1 MKKYTILF
9 ALLVLAYNGFSQTVI
24 DSGSFFLHKFAQ
36 NIGREI
42 YVLSKNGNELTYDV
56 NFKFT
61 DRGRPVPL
69 NAQLVLTSDNE
80 PLALFIKG
88 STSRFS
94 TINDSIR
101 IRNKQATIWVDSVVS
116 TATLKTPAFPVA
128 GYSPGTVQ
136 MMLLKYWNRHGRPK
150 SMAMLPGGTVMISKD
165 GTETLNFKNKQ
176 LVLERY
182 IVSGLIWGNE
192 IVWTDQ
198 KGNLICLITNDAEG
212 DKLEMMSEPY
222 EELLPELIS
231 RAATYCMRLFS
242 SSMKMDMAKNKML
255 AIVGGNVIDV
265 ESSANI
271 SNATI
276 IVENGLIKQVGKAS
290 EIKVPAGATIIHAEG
305 KTIVPG
311 LWDMHA
317 HFQQAEWGPA
327 YLAAGV
333 TTVRDCGNE
342 YEYINSIKDA
352 IDSHKGVGPLIL
364 KAGIVD
370 GTGPMGLGTVKAAT
384 KEDAVKVVNM
394 YKNNGF
400 VQIKIYSSVKP
411 DIVKAICDE
420 AHRQGLTVTGHIPQN
435 MTTKAGIDSGMDM
448 INHIS
453 YVYAMMKKN
462 KDGSLNL
469 QDSMSQAGFELLK
482 NHHTVV
488 DATVGVYEMMMR
500 SDKDD
505 IKDMEP
511 NYHSLPLPLQTL
523 FSTMGMPPAAAKANK
538 PRYDAMLG
546 LIKELHDKGIT
557 VVAGT
562 DMGFPGYSLHRELEL
577 YVQSGLTPMQAIQT
591 ASIIPAQVMKMDKL
605 TGSIKA
611 GKQADLLILDADPL
625 TGISNIRKVNT
636 VIKEGQVYDP
646 RVLHRMVGFSN

>member
-1 MKKYTILF
+1 
-9 ALLVLAYNGFSQTVI
+9 
-24 DSGSFFLHKFAQ
+24 
-36 NIGREI
+36 
-42 YVLSKNGNELTYDV
+42 
-56 NFKFT
+56 
-61 DRGRPVPL
+61 
-69 NAQLVLTSDNE
+69 
-80 PLALFIKG
+80 
-88 STSRFS
+88 
-94 TINDSIR
+94 
-101 IRNKQATIWVDSVVS
+101 
-116 TATLKTPAFPVA
+116 
-128 GYSPGTVQ
+128 
-136 MMLLKYWNRHGRPK
+136 
-150 SMAMLPGGTVMISKD
+150 
-165 GTETLNFKNKQ
+165 
-176 LVLERY
+176 
-182 IVSGLIWGNE
+182 
-192 IVWTDQ
+192 
-198 KGNLICLITNDAEG
+198 
-212 DKLEMMSEPY
+212 
-222 EELLPELIS
+222 
-231 RAATYCMRLFS
+231 MRLFS

>member
-1 MKKYTILF
+1 MKKYSLLI
-9 ALLVLAYNGFSQTVI
+9 ALLVSAFSCFSQTVI
-24 DSGSFFLHKFAQ
+24 DSGAFFLHKFAQ
-36 NIGREI
+36 NIGRET
-42 YVLSKNGNELTYDV
+42 YVLTRNGNELTYDV

-61 DRGRPVPL
+61 DRGRAVPL
-69 NAQLVLTSDNE
+69 KAQLVTSNNNE
-80 PLALFIKG
+80 PLALYIKG

-101 IRNKQATIWVDSVVS
+101 IAGKKATVWVDSVIS
-116 TATLKTPAFPVA
+116 NKTLKEPAFPVA

-136 MMLLKYWNRHGRPK
+136 MQLLKYWNSHGRPK
-150 SMAMLPGGTVMISKD
+150 IMAMLPGGTVMISKD
-165 GTETLNFKNKQ
+165 GTESLNYKNKQ
-176 LVLERY
+176 LTLERY
-182 IVSGLIWGNE
+182 ILSGLIWGNE

-198 KGNLICLITNDAEG
+198 EGNLICLITNDAEG
-212 DKLEMMSEPY
+212 DKLEMMSEAY

-231 RAATYCMRLFS
+231 RAATYCMKLFS
-242 SSMKMDMAKNKML
+242 SSMKMDMAGNKTI
-255 AIVGGNVIDV
+255 AIVGGNLIDV
-265 ESSANI
+265 EGGENI
-271 SNATI
+271 NNATI
-276 IVENGLIKQVGKAS
+276 IVEKGLIKQVGRSAD
-290 EIKVPAGATIIHAEG
+290 IKVPAGATVINAKG

-317 HFQQAEWGPA
+317 HFQQAEWGPS

-342 YEYINSIKDA
+342 YEYINAIKDA

-370 GTGPMGLGTVKAAT
+370 GPGPMGLGIVKAAT
-384 KEDAVKVVNM
+384 KEDAVNVVNM

-453 YVYAMMKKN
+453 YVYSMMKKN
-462 KDGSLNL
+462 KDGSLDL
-469 QDSMSQAGFELLK
+469 QDSASIASFQLLK
-482 NHHTVV
+482 DHHTVV
-488 DATVGVYEMMMR
+488 DATVGVYEMVMR
-500 SDKDD
+500 NEKDD

-511 NYHSLPLPLQTL
+511 NYHTLPLPLQTL
-523 FSTMGMPPAAAKANK
+523 FATMGMPPAAAKANK
-538 PRYDAMLG
+538 PRYDAMLS
-546 LIKELHDKGIT
+546 LVKLLHDKGIT

-577 YVQSGLTPMQAIQT
+577 YVQSGLTPMEALQT
-591 ASIIPAQVMKMDKL
+591 ASIIPAQVMKMDKT

-625 TGISNIRKVNT
+625 TEIRNIRKVNT

-646 RVLHRMVGFSN
+646 HALHQMVGFNN